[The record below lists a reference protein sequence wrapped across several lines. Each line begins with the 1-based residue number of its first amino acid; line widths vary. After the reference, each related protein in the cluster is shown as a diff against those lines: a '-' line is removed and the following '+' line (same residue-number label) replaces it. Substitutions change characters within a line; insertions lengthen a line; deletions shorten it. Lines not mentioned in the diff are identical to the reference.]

1 MYADDVQ
8 MYTSCDLHN
17 LNDGIANMNSDLNR
31 VWQWAAGNE
40 LSLNPCKSKS
50 ILISRQKL
58 DHVCIPQIK
67 MNGSC
72 VELVD
77 QVKNLGIIFT
87 KDLLWSAH
95 INTAVGKVYGMLR
108 TLWVTQK
115 YTPLHIRMLLAKSFL
130 LPTLF
135 YGCEIYASCDSTDK
149 YKLNKLFNTIT
160 RYVFC
165 LRKYDHVSNFS
176 VKLFSMSFDDL
187 LKYKVLL
194 FLQKIIVNKEPF
206 YLSNKLKFL
215 SSMRFTNIQSIR
227 CNYLVSERQFF
238 VFAIRLWN
246 LLPPYLTLIK
256 TSVHFK
262 SKLFEFMSTNNV

>member
-8 MYTSCDLHN
+8 MYTSCDLYN

-165 LRKYDHVSNFS
+165 LRKYDHVCNFS
-176 VKLFSMSFDDL
+176 VKLFSRSFDDL
-187 LKYKVLL
+187 
-194 FLQKIIVNKEPF
+194 F
-206 YLSNKLKFL
+206 
-215 SSMRFTNIQSIR
+215 
-227 CNYLVSERQFF
+227 
-238 VFAIRLWN
+238 
-246 LLPPYLTLIK
+246 
-256 TSVHFK
+256 
-262 SKLFEFMSTNNV
+262 